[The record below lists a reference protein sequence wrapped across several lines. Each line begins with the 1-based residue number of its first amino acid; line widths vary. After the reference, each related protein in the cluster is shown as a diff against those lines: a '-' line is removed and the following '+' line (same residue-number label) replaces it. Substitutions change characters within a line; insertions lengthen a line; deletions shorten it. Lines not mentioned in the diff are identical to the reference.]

1 MTHRIHLR
9 GFWDVSEPELVRV
22 RFARRF
28 GRPSSSPEQKLS
40 LVVESKQSVL
50 RVDINGELLVSDSS
64 SGRFSILILQ
74 SRNVVTIELAGDAST
89 LPPDVAIEIE

>member
-9 GFWDVSEPELVRV
+9 GFWDVSEPEPGRV

-28 GRPSSSPEQKLS
+28 GKPTSSPEQKLS

-50 RVDINGELLVSDSS
+50 RVEINGELLVSDLS
-64 SGRFSILILQ
+64 SGRFSILNLQ
-74 SRNVVTIELAGDAST
+74 SRNLVTIELVGDAAT